1 MGISFLPD
9 YHVDIIKSSLGRE
22 INKLIISEF
31 VTIANNY
38 NLKIN
43 LVSYFISRPKESRFI
58 ENEILL
64 VLTRIASSTIA
75 VCRGEGDKTRTI
87 PLARA
92 QKESLTIR
100 LEVRED

>member
-1 MGISFLPD
+1 M
-9 YHVDIIKSSLGRE
+9 
-22 INKLIISEF
+22 IISEF

-100 LEVRED
+100 LEVREDYARKIKSGALFITRVGTRPTD